1 MENPFIKKR
10 TTLKEIFNNDKEL
23 EELYN
28 QIVELLIQAGYF
40 RARIQSLEP
49 FDKIL
54 GGLAWTLTGCFYD
67 IDIDFKDDMNL
78 TEKIRVSEKIVAGL
92 KSINCPFQLNPIQIQ
107 GLDLKPIFQTLQ
119 WLVKRL
125 LETRDERNEMNKRFS
140 VNYIEPR
147 IEKPKPIQKNDDIIL
162 SAVYNELKPNRQ
174 FRPKAK
180 LAFDYNDELRVFFG
194 MIEFGL
200 NKEIAFQKQLIELL
214 KKKNLIAKDT
224 GDTKGESKKASSTMT
239 GNEPNKLTKEEMKTL
254 NDLVTNNIE
263 EISKTNNQKVNAG
276 IIEAIFSENMT
287 AIADEIE
294 HFENS
299 KGDEGIDQ
307 IKLMVKEKERLEQNK
322 LNILSQ
328 ISTYENELNG
338 IKKET
343 NEGND
348 EINRIKNEIEQL
360 EKTLEQNKINKD
372 KIIQKVKEE
381 KLSEEKL
388 KFLSQKNKE
397 KEELKTAISRFKK
410 DCLDEKKK
418 YDAQLENYEKKIAKL
433 NDEENLQLF
442 NEIDTSY
449 NAELEKNLK
458 TKKELFEKNKEI
470 NKLTRKIQLYPSKL
484 EIIQYQKRFQE
495 LYDQINNVS
504 EKSMKIIGESNSKNG
519 VVTLLERR
527 LNDFMELRNLYK
539 TLKNKREKE
548 DFKVTLLNAFQNLV
562 ESIIRS
568 TEKLADLT
576 KDIDDNQKQLNDL
589 QLYELNYMKLIKEYN
604 KEYNRYNAMA
614 M

>member
-92 KSINCPFQLNPIQIQ
+92 KSINCPFQINPIQIQ

-224 GDTKGESKKASSTMT
+224 GDTKGGSKKASSTMT

>member
-92 KSINCPFQLNPIQIQ
+92 KSINCPFQINPIQIQ

-125 LETRDERNEMNKRFS
+125 LETRDERNEMNKKFS
-140 VNYIEPR
+140 INYIEPK

-214 KKKNLIAKDT
+214 KNKNLIAKDT
-224 GDTKGESKKASSTMT
+224 GDEKGTSKKASTIT

-287 AIADEIE
+287 AIANEIE
-294 HFENS
+294 NFENS

-322 LNILSQ
+322 VNILSQ

-338 IKKET
+338 IKQASNAE
-343 NEGND
+343 NE

-360 EKTLEQNKINKD
+360 EKTLEQNKLNKD

-604 KEYNRYNAMA
+604 KEYNRYNAMS

>member
-92 KSINCPFQLNPIQIQ
+92 KSINCPFQINPIQIQ

-125 LETRDERNEMNKRFS
+125 LETRDERNEMNKKFS
-140 VNYIEPR
+140 INYIEPK

-224 GDTKGESKKASSTMT
+224 GDEKGTSKKASTIT

-287 AIADEIE
+287 AIANEIE
-294 HFENS
+294 NFENS

-322 LNILSQ
+322 VNILSQ

-338 IKKET
+338 IKQASNAE
-343 NEGND
+343 NE

-360 EKTLEQNKINKD
+360 EKTLEQNKLNKD

-504 EKSMKIIGESNSKNG
+504 EKSMKIIG
-519 VVTLLERR
+519 
-527 LNDFMELRNLYK
+527 
-539 TLKNKREKE
+539 LK
-548 DFKVTLLNAFQNLV
+548 
-562 ESIIRS
+562 
-568 TEKLADLT
+568 
-576 KDIDDNQKQLNDL
+576 
-589 QLYELNYMKLIKEYN
+589 
-604 KEYNRYNAMA
+604 
-614 M
+614 

>member
-92 KSINCPFQLNPIQIQ
+92 KSINCPFQINPIQIQ

-125 LETRDERNEMNKRFS
+125 LETRDERNEMNKKFS
-140 VNYIEPR
+140 INYIEPK
-147 IEKPKPIQKNDDIIL
+147 IEKPKPVQKNDDIIL

-224 GDTKGESKKASSTMT
+224 GDTKGTSKKAATMT

-322 LNILSQ
+322 INILSQ

-338 IKKET
+338 IKQDT
-343 NEGND
+343 NAENE
-348 EINRIKNEIEQL
+348 EINRIKIEIEQL
-360 EKTLEQNKINKD
+360 EKTLEQNKLNKD
-372 KIIQKVKEE
+372 TIIQRVKEE

-397 KEELKTAISRFKK
+397 KEELKAAISRFKK

-418 YDAQLENYEKKIAKL
+418 YDAQTENYEKKIAKL

-449 NAELEKNLK
+449 NAEMEKNLK

-604 KEYNRYNAMA
+604 KEYNRYNAMS

>member
-92 KSINCPFQLNPIQIQ
+92 KSINCPFQINPIQIQ

-125 LETRDERNEMNKRFS
+125 LETRDERNEMNKKFS
-140 VNYIEPR
+140 INYIEPK

-224 GDTKGESKKASSTMT
+224 GDEKGTSKKASTIT

-276 IIEAIFSENMT
+276 IIEAIFNENMT
-287 AIADEIE
+287 AIANEIE
-294 HFENS
+294 NFENS

-322 LNILSQ
+322 VNILSQ

-338 IKKET
+338 IKQASNAE
-343 NEGND
+343 NE

-360 EKTLEQNKINKD
+360 EKTLEQNKLNKD

-604 KEYNRYNAMA
+604 KEYNRYNAMS

>member
-1 MENPFIKKR
+1 MFI
-10 TTLKEIFNNDKEL
+10 
-23 EELYN
+23 Y
-28 QIVELLIQAGYF
+28 
-40 RARIQSLEP
+40 
-49 FDKIL
+49 KIL

-92 KSINCPFQLNPIQIQ
+92 KSINCPFQINPIQIQ

-125 LETRDERNEMNKRFS
+125 LETRDERNEMNKKFS
-140 VNYIEPR
+140 INYIEPK

-224 GDTKGESKKASSTMT
+224 GDEKGTSKKASTIT

-287 AIADEIE
+287 AIANEIE
-294 HFENS
+294 NFENS

-322 LNILSQ
+322 VNILSQ

-338 IKKET
+338 IKQASNAE
-343 NEGND
+343 NE

-360 EKTLEQNKINKD
+360 EKTLEQNKLNKD

-604 KEYNRYNAMA
+604 KEYNRYNAMS

>member
-92 KSINCPFQLNPIQIQ
+92 KSINCPFQINPIQIQ

-458 TKKELFEKNKEI
+458 TKKDLFEKNKEI

>member
-92 KSINCPFQLNPIQIQ
+92 KSINCPFQINPIQIQ

-125 LETRDERNEMNKRFS
+125 LETRDERNEMNKKFS
-140 VNYIEPR
+140 INYIEPK

-224 GDTKGESKKASSTMT
+224 GDEKGTSKKASTIT

-287 AIADEIE
+287 AIANEIE
-294 HFENS
+294 NFENS

-322 LNILSQ
+322 VNILSQ

-338 IKKET
+338 IKQASNAE
-343 NEGND
+343 NE

-360 EKTLEQNKINKD
+360 EKTLEQNKLNKD

-539 TLKNKREKE
+539 TLKNNSEKE

-604 KEYNRYNAMA
+604 KEYNRYNAMS

>member
-92 KSINCPFQLNPIQIQ
+92 KSINCPFQINPIQIQ

-125 LETRDERNEMNKRFS
+125 LETRDERNEMNKKFS
-140 VNYIEPR
+140 INYIEPK

-224 GDTKGESKKASSTMT
+224 GDEKGTSKKASTIT

-287 AIADEIE
+287 AIANEIE
-294 HFENS
+294 NFENS

-322 LNILSQ
+322 VNILSQ

-338 IKKET
+338 IKQASNAE
-343 NEGND
+343 NE

-360 EKTLEQNKINKD
+360 EKTLEQNKLNKD

-410 DCLDEKKK
+410 DCLEEKKK

-604 KEYNRYNAMA
+604 KEYNRYNAMS

>member
-92 KSINCPFQLNPIQIQ
+92 KSINCPFQINPIQIQ

-125 LETRDERNEMNKRFS
+125 LETRDERNEMNKKFS
-140 VNYIEPR
+140 INYIEPK

-224 GDTKGESKKASSTMT
+224 GDEKGTSKKASTIT

-287 AIADEIE
+287 AIANEIE
-294 HFENS
+294 NFENS

-307 IKLMVKEKERLEQNK
+307 IKLMVKEKERLEQTK
-322 LNILSQ
+322 VNILSQ

-338 IKKET
+338 IKQASNAE
-343 NEGND
+343 NE

-360 EKTLEQNKINKD
+360 EKTLEQNKLNKD

-604 KEYNRYNAMA
+604 KEYNRYNAMS

>member
-92 KSINCPFQLNPIQIQ
+92 KSINCPFQINPIQIQ

-458 TKKELFEKNKEI
+458 TKKDLFEKNKEI

-604 KEYNRYNAMA
+604 KEYNRYNAMD

>member
-92 KSINCPFQLNPIQIQ
+92 KSINCPFQINPIQIQ

-125 LETRDERNEMNKRFS
+125 LETRDERNEMNKKFS
-140 VNYIEPR
+140 INYIEPK

-224 GDTKGESKKASSTMT
+224 GDEKGTSKKASTIT

-287 AIADEIE
+287 AIANEIE
-294 HFENS
+294 NFENS

-322 LNILSQ
+322 VNILSQ

-338 IKKET
+338 IKQASNAE
-343 NEGND
+343 NE

-360 EKTLEQNKINKD
+360 EKTLEQNKLNKD

-604 KEYNRYNAMA
+604 KEYNRYNAMD

>member
-604 KEYNRYNAMA
+604 KEYNRYNAMD

>member
-92 KSINCPFQLNPIQIQ
+92 KSINCPFQINPIQIQ

-125 LETRDERNEMNKRFS
+125 LETRDERNEMNKKFS
-140 VNYIEPR
+140 INYIEPK

-224 GDTKGESKKASSTMT
+224 GDEKGTSKKASTIT

-287 AIADEIE
+287 AIANEIE
-294 HFENS
+294 NFENS

-322 LNILSQ
+322 VNILSQ

-338 IKKET
+338 IKQASNAE
-343 NEGND
+343 NE

-360 EKTLEQNKINKD
+360 EKTLEQNKLNKD

-410 DCLDEKKK
+410 ECLDEKKK

>member
-92 KSINCPFQLNPIQIQ
+92 KSINCPFQINPIQIQ

-125 LETRDERNEMNKRFS
+125 LETRDERNEMNKKFS
-140 VNYIEPR
+140 INYIEPK
-147 IEKPKPIQKNDDIIL
+147 IEKPKPVQKNDDIIL

-224 GDTKGESKKASSTMT
+224 GDAKGTSKKATTMT

-322 LNILSQ
+322 INILSQ

-338 IKKET
+338 IKQDT
-343 NEGND
+343 NAEND
-348 EINRIKNEIEQL
+348 EINRLKSEIEQL
-360 EKTLEQNKINKD
+360 EKTLEQNKLNKD
-372 KIIQKVKEE
+372 TIIQRVKEE

-397 KEELKTAISRFKK
+397 KEELKAAISRFKK

-418 YDAQLENYEKKIAKL
+418 YDAQTENYEKKIAKL

-449 NAELEKNLK
+449 NAEMEKNLK

-604 KEYNRYNAMA
+604 KEYNRYNAMS

>member
-1 MENPFIKKR
+1 MEIPFIKKR

-92 KSINCPFQLNPIQIQ
+92 KSINCPFQINPIQIQ

-125 LETRDERNEMNKRFS
+125 LETRDERNEMNKKFS
-140 VNYIEPR
+140 INYIEPK
-147 IEKPKPIQKNDDIIL
+147 IEKPKPVQKNDDIIL

-224 GDTKGESKKASSTMT
+224 GDAKGTSKKAATMT

-322 LNILSQ
+322 INILSQ

-338 IKKET
+338 IKQDT
-343 NEGND
+343 NAENE

-360 EKTLEQNKINKD
+360 EKTLEQNKLNKD
-372 KIIQKVKEE
+372 TIIQRVKEE

-397 KEELKTAISRFKK
+397 KEELKAAISRFKK

-418 YDAQLENYEKKIAKL
+418 YDAQTENYEKKIAKL

-449 NAELEKNLK
+449 NAEMEKNLK

-604 KEYNRYNAMA
+604 KEYNRYNAMS

>member
-92 KSINCPFQLNPIQIQ
+92 KSINCPFEINPIQIQ

-125 LETRDERNEMNKRFS
+125 LETRDERNEMNKKFS
-140 VNYIEPR
+140 INYIEPK

-224 GDTKGESKKASSTMT
+224 GDEKGTSKKASTIT

-287 AIADEIE
+287 AIANEIE
-294 HFENS
+294 NFENS

-322 LNILSQ
+322 VNILSQ

-338 IKKET
+338 IKQASNAE
-343 NEGND
+343 NE

-360 EKTLEQNKINKD
+360 EKTLEQNKLNKD

-604 KEYNRYNAMA
+604 KEYNRYNAMS

>member
-92 KSINCPFQLNPIQIQ
+92 KSINCPFQINPIQIQ

-125 LETRDERNEMNKRFS
+125 LETRDERNEMNKKFS
-140 VNYIEPR
+140 INYIEPK

-224 GDTKGESKKASSTMT
+224 GDEKGTSKKASTIT

-287 AIADEIE
+287 AIANEIE
-294 HFENS
+294 NFENS

-322 LNILSQ
+322 VNILSQ

-338 IKKET
+338 IKQASNAE
-343 NEGND
+343 NE

-360 EKTLEQNKINKD
+360 EKTLEQNKLNKD

-539 TLKNKREKE
+539 TLKNKTEKE

-604 KEYNRYNAMA
+604 KEYNRYNAMS

>member
-92 KSINCPFQLNPIQIQ
+92 KSINCPFQINPIQIQ

-125 LETRDERNEMNKRFS
+125 LETRDERNEMNKKFS
-140 VNYIEPR
+140 INYIEPK

-224 GDTKGESKKASSTMT
+224 GDEKGTSKKASTIT

-263 EISKTNNQKVNAG
+263 KISKTNNQKVNAG

-287 AIADEIE
+287 AIANEIE
-294 HFENS
+294 NFENS

-322 LNILSQ
+322 VNILSQ

-338 IKKET
+338 IKQASNAE
-343 NEGND
+343 NE

-360 EKTLEQNKINKD
+360 EKTLEQNKLNKD

-604 KEYNRYNAMA
+604 KEYNRYNAMS

>member
-92 KSINCPFQLNPIQIQ
+92 KSINCPFQINPIQIQ

-125 LETRDERNEMNKRFS
+125 LETRDERNEMNKKFS
-140 VNYIEPR
+140 INYIEPK

-224 GDTKGESKKASSTMT
+224 GDEKGTSKKASTIT
-239 GNEPNKLTKEEMKTL
+239 GSEPNKLTKEEMKTL

-287 AIADEIE
+287 AIANEIE
-294 HFENS
+294 NFENS

-322 LNILSQ
+322 VNILSQ

-338 IKKET
+338 IKQASNAE
-343 NEGND
+343 NE

-360 EKTLEQNKINKD
+360 EKTLEQNKLNKD

-604 KEYNRYNAMA
+604 KEYNRYNAMS

>member
-92 KSINCPFQLNPIQIQ
+92 KSINCPFQINPIQIQ

-125 LETRDERNEMNKRFS
+125 LETRDERNEMNKKFS
-140 VNYIEPR
+140 INYIEPK
-147 IEKPKPIQKNDDIIL
+147 IEKPNPVQKNDDIIL

-224 GDTKGESKKASSTMT
+224 GDTKGTSKKAATMT

-322 LNILSQ
+322 INILSQ

-338 IKKET
+338 IKQDT
-343 NEGND
+343 NAENE
-348 EINRIKNEIEQL
+348 EINRLKSEIEQL
-360 EKTLEQNKINKD
+360 EKTLEQNKLNKD
-372 KIIQKVKEE
+372 TIIQRVKEE

-397 KEELKTAISRFKK
+397 KEELKAAISRFKK

-418 YDAQLENYEKKIAKL
+418 YDAQTENYEKKIAKL

-449 NAELEKNLK
+449 NAEMEKNLK

-604 KEYNRYNAMA
+604 KEYNRYNAMS

>member
-92 KSINCPFQLNPIQIQ
+92 KSINCPFQINPIQIQ

-125 LETRDERNEMNKRFS
+125 LETRDERNEMNKKFS
-140 VNYIEPR
+140 INYIEPK

-224 GDTKGESKKASSTMT
+224 GDEKGTSKKASTIT

-287 AIADEIE
+287 AIANEIE
-294 HFENS
+294 NFENS

-322 LNILSQ
+322 VNILSQ

-338 IKKET
+338 IKQAFNAE
-343 NEGND
+343 NE

-360 EKTLEQNKINKD
+360 EKTLEQNKLNKD

-604 KEYNRYNAMA
+604 KEYNRYNAMS

>member
-92 KSINCPFQLNPIQIQ
+92 KSINCPFQINPIQIQ

-125 LETRDERNEMNKRFS
+125 LETRDERNEMNKKFS
-140 VNYIEPR
+140 INYIEPK

-224 GDTKGESKKASSTMT
+224 GDEKGTSKKASTIT

-287 AIADEIE
+287 AIANEIE
-294 HFENS
+294 NFENS

-322 LNILSQ
+322 VNILSQ

-338 IKKET
+338 IKQASNAE
-343 NEGND
+343 NE

-360 EKTLEQNKINKD
+360 EKTLEQNKLNKE

-604 KEYNRYNAMA
+604 KEYNRYNAMS

>member
-92 KSINCPFQLNPIQIQ
+92 KSINCPFQINPIQIQ

-125 LETRDERNEMNKRFS
+125 LETRDERNEMNKKFS
-140 VNYIEPR
+140 INYIEPK

-224 GDTKGESKKASSTMT
+224 GDEKGTSKKASTIT
-239 GNEPNKLTKEEMKTL
+239 GNEPNKLTKEEIKTL

-287 AIADEIE
+287 AIANEIE
-294 HFENS
+294 NFENS

-322 LNILSQ
+322 VNILSQ

-338 IKKET
+338 IKQASNAE
-343 NEGND
+343 NE

-360 EKTLEQNKINKD
+360 EKTLEQNKLNKD

-604 KEYNRYNAMA
+604 KEYNRYNAMS

>member
-92 KSINCPFQLNPIQIQ
+92 KSINCPFQINPIQIQ

-125 LETRDERNEMNKRFS
+125 LETRDERNEMNKKFS
-140 VNYIEPR
+140 INYIEPK

-224 GDTKGESKKASSTMT
+224 GDEKGTSKKASTIT

-287 AIADEIE
+287 AIANEIE
-294 HFENS
+294 NFENS

-322 LNILSQ
+322 VNILSQ

-338 IKKET
+338 IKQVSNAE
-343 NEGND
+343 NE

-360 EKTLEQNKINKD
+360 EKTLEQNKLNKD

-410 DCLDEKKK
+410 ECLDEKKK

-604 KEYNRYNAMA
+604 KEYNRYNAMS

>member
-92 KSINCPFQLNPIQIQ
+92 KSINCPFQINPIQIQ

-125 LETRDERNEMNKRFS
+125 LETRDERNEMNKKFS
-140 VNYIEPR
+140 INYIEPK

-224 GDTKGESKKASSTMT
+224 GDEKGTSKKASTIT

-287 AIADEIE
+287 AIA
-294 HFENS
+294 
-299 KGDEGIDQ
+299 
-307 IKLMVKEKERLEQNK
+307 
-322 LNILSQ
+322 
-328 ISTYENELNG
+328 
-338 IKKET
+338 
-343 NEGND
+343 
-348 EINRIKNEIEQL
+348 NEIEVSA
-360 EKTLEQNKINKD
+360 K
-372 KIIQKVKEE
+372 
-381 KLSEEKL
+381 
-388 KFLSQKNKE
+388 
-397 KEELKTAISRFKK
+397 ELK
-410 DCLDEKKK
+410 
-418 YDAQLENYEKKIAKL
+418 
-433 NDEENLQLF
+433 
-442 NEIDTSY
+442 
-449 NAELEKNLK
+449 
-458 TKKELFEKNKEI
+458 
-470 NKLTRKIQLYPSKL
+470 
-484 EIIQYQKRFQE
+484 
-495 LYDQINNVS
+495 
-504 EKSMKIIGESNSKNG
+504 
-519 VVTLLERR
+519 
-527 LNDFMELRNLYK
+527 
-539 TLKNKREKE
+539 
-548 DFKVTLLNAFQNLV
+548 
-562 ESIIRS
+562 
-568 TEKLADLT
+568 
-576 KDIDDNQKQLNDL
+576 
-589 QLYELNYMKLIKEYN
+589 
-604 KEYNRYNAMA
+604 
-614 M
+614 

>member
-92 KSINCPFQLNPIQIQ
+92 KSINCPFQINPIQIQ

-604 KEYNRYNAMA
+604 KEYNRYNAMD

>member
-92 KSINCPFQLNPIQIQ
+92 KSINCPFQINPIQIQ

-125 LETRDERNEMNKRFS
+125 LETRDERNEMNKKFS
-140 VNYIEPR
+140 INYIEPK
-147 IEKPKPIQKNDDIIL
+147 IEKPKPVQKNDDIIL

-224 GDTKGESKKASSTMT
+224 GDAKGTSKKATTMT

-299 KGDEGIDQ
+299 KGDKGIDQ

-322 LNILSQ
+322 INILSQ

-338 IKKET
+338 IKQDT
-343 NEGND
+343 NAENE

-360 EKTLEQNKINKD
+360 EKTLEQNKLNKD
-372 KIIQKVKEE
+372 TIIQRVKEE

-397 KEELKTAISRFKK
+397 KEELKAAISRFKK

-418 YDAQLENYEKKIAKL
+418 YDAQTENYEKKIAKL

-449 NAELEKNLK
+449 NAEMEKNLK

-604 KEYNRYNAMA
+604 KEYNRYNAMS

>member
-92 KSINCPFQLNPIQIQ
+92 KSINCPFQINPIQIQ

-125 LETRDERNEMNKRFS
+125 LETRDERNEMNKKFS
-140 VNYIEPR
+140 INYIEPK
-147 IEKPKPIQKNDDIIL
+147 IEKPKPVQKNDDIIL

-224 GDTKGESKKASSTMT
+224 GDAKGTSKKAATMT

-322 LNILSQ
+322 INILSQ

-338 IKKET
+338 IKQDT
-343 NEGND
+343 NAENE

-360 EKTLEQNKINKD
+360 EKTLEQNKLNKD
-372 KIIQKVKEE
+372 TIIQRVKEE

-397 KEELKTAISRFKK
+397 KEELKAAISRFKK

-418 YDAQLENYEKKIAKL
+418 YDAQTENYEKKIAKL

-449 NAELEKNLK
+449 NAEMEKNLK

-604 KEYNRYNAMA
+604 KEYNRYNAMS

>member
-92 KSINCPFQLNPIQIQ
+92 KSINCPFQINPIQIQ

>member
-92 KSINCPFQLNPIQIQ
+92 KSINCPFQINPIQIQ

-125 LETRDERNEMNKRFS
+125 LETRDERNEMNKKFS
-140 VNYIEPR
+140 INYIEPK
-147 IEKPKPIQKNDDIIL
+147 IEKPKPVQKNDDIIL

-224 GDTKGESKKASSTMT
+224 GDAKGTSKKATTMT

-322 LNILSQ
+322 INILSQ

-338 IKKET
+338 IKQDT
-343 NEGND
+343 NAENE

-360 EKTLEQNKINKD
+360 EKTLEQNKLNKD
-372 KIIQKVKEE
+372 TIIQRVKEE

-397 KEELKTAISRFKK
+397 KEELKAAISRFKK

-418 YDAQLENYEKKIAKL
+418 YDAQTENYEKKIAKL

-449 NAELEKNLK
+449 NAEMEKNLK

-604 KEYNRYNAMA
+604 KEYNRYNAMS

>member
-92 KSINCPFQLNPIQIQ
+92 KSINCPFQINPIQIQ

-125 LETRDERNEMNKRFS
+125 LETRDERNEMNKKFS
-140 VNYIEPR
+140 INYIEPK

-224 GDTKGESKKASSTMT
+224 GDEKGTSKKASTIT

-287 AIADEIE
+287 AIANEIE
-294 HFENS
+294 NFENS

-322 LNILSQ
+322 INILSQ

-338 IKKET
+338 IKQDT
-343 NEGND
+343 NAENE

-360 EKTLEQNKINKD
+360 EKTLEQNKLNKD
-372 KIIQKVKEE
+372 TIIQRVKEE

-449 NAELEKNLK
+449 NAEMEKNLK

-604 KEYNRYNAMA
+604 KEYNRYNAMS

>member
-92 KSINCPFQLNPIQIQ
+92 KSINCPFQINPIQIQ

-287 AIADEIE
+287 IIADEIE

>member
-92 KSINCPFQLNPIQIQ
+92 KSINCPFQINPIQIQ

-147 IEKPKPIQKNDDIIL
+147 IENPKPIQKNDDIIL

-604 KEYNRYNAMA
+604 KEYNRYNAMD